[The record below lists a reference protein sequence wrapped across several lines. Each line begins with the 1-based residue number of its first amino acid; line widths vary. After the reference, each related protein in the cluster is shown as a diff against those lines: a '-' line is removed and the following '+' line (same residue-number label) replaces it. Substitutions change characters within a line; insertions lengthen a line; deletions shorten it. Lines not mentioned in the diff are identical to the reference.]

1 MFAGFST
8 VWQGLECAAKCI
20 VNNVSAETVQTVR
33 YKYGHTAGEATHD
46 AVDSAI
52 NVGLTAYNI
61 ENIGIKAMVK
71 KTAKQTGHTILED
84 YKIADSSKRETQAGE
99 ASITGQEEKD
109 EQKEEPEKEET
120 KKEEK

>member
-1 MFAGFST
+1 
-8 VWQGLECAAKCI
+8 
-20 VNNVSAETVQTVR
+20 
-33 YKYGHTAGEATHD
+33 
-46 AVDSAI
+46 
-52 NVGLTAYNI
+52 
-61 ENIGIKAMVK
+61 MVK

-84 YKIADSSKRETQAGE
+84 YKIVDSSKRGTQAGE